1 MNEDIYEKL
10 TLLEYHMYFCK
21 PMHREPV
28 SKVFFSISDGTPAE
42 NNKKFFYFAELCYWI
57 MQIQKVILYIPYI
70 INTHFYS

>member
-1 MNEDIYEKL
+1 MNFYFEDLMFGFFGQVNEDIYEKL

-28 SKVFFSISDGTPAE
+28 SKVFFSISDGSPSE

-57 MQIQKVILYIPYI
+57 M
-70 INTHFYS
+70 